1 MQVSY
6 KIKIFQSPLPWYTM
20 RYRKIGNKNRP
31 IKNKNVK
38 WAFISTTLDKRTDTN
53 FPWES
58 FYFTLE
64 KFQKKVLES
73 TFQLH
78 YMVSNFEKKT
88 IYDIIREL
96 VSNKNQTIFTNSFHI
111 EENFIFDHKINDTYT
126 LKQVCHEEPELQYFI
141 NTNDDIITHFNY
153 PLYYLSWD

>member
-1 MQVSY
+1 
-6 KIKIFQSPLPWYTM
+6 M

-31 IKNKNVK
+31 IKNRNVK
-38 WAFISTTLDKRTDTN
+38 WAFISTTLDKKTDTN

-78 YMVSNFEKKT
+78 FMVSNFEKKT
-88 IYDIIREL
+88 IYNIIREL
-96 VSNKNQTIFTNSFHI
+96 VSNKNQTILTNSFHI

-126 LKQVCHEEPELQYFI
+126 LKQVCHEEPELEYFI